1 MKPEIVLA
9 SKSPRRLEI
18 LKMFGLDPVV
28 KVSDVEENVDEALTP
43 AEIVMALATL
53 KGEAVAKD
61 YPESLVVSADTVV
74 AHEGRILGKPKD
86 DEDAYRMLRGYSGKS
101 HEVYTGYSVFY
112 KGKRVTR
119 SVCTRVSFK
128 ALSDEEIYAYI
139 KTGEPRD
146 KAGAYGAQSRAAVFV
161 DKIDGDFFNVVGF
174 PLSDFYTTVMTE
186 FGINLW

>member
-112 KGKRVTR
+112 KGKRVIR
-119 SVCTRVSFK
+119 SVCTRVTFK
-128 ALSDEEIYAYI
+128 KLSDEEIYAYI

>member
-18 LKMFGLDPVV
+18 FKMFGLDPIVR
-28 KVSDVEENVDEALTP
+28 VSEVEEKVEDGLSPSET
-43 AEIVMALATL
+43 VMALAEL
-53 KGEAVAKD
+53 KGNAVACD
-61 YPESLVVSADTVV
+61 FPESLVVSADTVV
-74 AHEGRILGKPKD
+74 AHEGKILGKPSD
-86 DEDAYRMLRGYSGKS
+86 DEDAYRMLSSFSGKS

-119 SVCTRVSFK
+119 SVCTSVTFK
-128 ALSDEEIYAYI
+128 ALSDEEIWAYI

-161 DKIDGDFFNVVGF
+161 DKIEGDFFNVVGF

-186 FGINLW
+186 FKINLW